1 MVSLFSSKLIIKWV
15 KVLVLILVTVFSL
28 DCSAQKDSIVLAL
41 FKNYKYPD
49 ISYKLLSIS
58 NLGFTFD
65 KSLRKDQDD
74 NYSFKYRGSMKF
86 RTMKTTRKL
95 IVSQIIQNYTSF
107 SRTISLDNPKISI
120 TNNTNYDYNQRNYFR
135 PERLFW
141 DLGVK
146 LYNSYN
152 NVKSKPIN
160 YGFDNRTNGSNRFV
174 IKPTIGVGFGR
185 VENTS
190 AIMYAH
196 YIINR
201 LKDNG
206 LLNPV
211 FSYYDIDKIANV
223 LIQNWTIFFNDSR
236 DKAVFQIQ
244 SLTKVLLD
252 VQAIE
257 EANAKEV
264 GPYLLE
270 ILKRDYG
277 YGYRKA
283 GLSVAGGLNSG
294 LGYYNGIF
302 RYSYLDSNIP
312 DEVDKRS
319 ELKSI
324 FGIYGNI
331 EYARPLNSKFDIG
344 LNLYFNIDDYSLLKS
359 ENLLNG
365 QTYIADQQNYV
376 IGNLSILYYINPYH
390 LISGNLGYYSVDGNS
405 DTFNYS
411 LLNMPPNNLDSY
423 DDVFGNGF
431 YFELEYNSYFHSQLE
446 FGISYKATYQLDK
459 KQFVSYKNISLSTFF
474 YFN

>member
-49 ISYKLLSIS
+49 ISYKLLSFYDV
-58 NLGFTFD
+58 GFSFNNYYSEEVD
-65 KSLRKDQDD
+65 LD
-74 NYSFKYRGSMKF
+74 YSFNCRGAIVF
-86 RTMKTTRKL
+86 NTMKTTRKS
-95 IVSQIIQNYTSF
+95 IVSQRIVNS
-107 SRTISLDNPKISI
+107 SSLSKSNKIYNPLSSI
-120 TNNTNYDYNQRNYFR
+120 TNKTNYDYNQRNYFK
-135 PERLFW
+135 PERWFW
-141 DLGVK
+141 DWGVK
-146 LYNSYN
+146 FRNSYIIEKYIPNTYGIDDRTKASN
-152 NVKSKPIN
+152 NGILKPMIGIG
-160 YGFDNRTNGSNRFV
+160 YGR
-174 IKPTIGVGFGR
+174 I
-185 VENTS
+185 ENTT
-190 AIMYAH
+190 AIMIAH

-201 LKDNG
+201 LKDHG
-206 LLNPV
+206 LLNPT

-223 LIQNWTIFFNDSR
+223 LIQNWASFFNDYR
-236 DKAVFQIQ
+236 DKVVFQIQ

-257 EANAKEV
+257 EANTKEV

-270 ILKRDYG
+270 ILNRDYG
-277 YGYRKA
+277 YSNRKA
-283 GLSVAGGLNSG
+283 GFSVAGGLSSG
-294 LGYYNGIF
+294 LGSYNEKIKN
-302 RYSYLDSNIP
+302 SYLDINVP
-312 DEVDKRS
+312 DEVDKKS

-359 ENLLNG
+359 KNLLYG
-365 QTYIADQQNYV
+365 QTYIADQQDYI
-376 IGNLSILYYINPYH
+376 IGNLGIIYYINPFH
-390 LISGNLGYYSVDGNS
+390 SFSGNSGYYSIDGNS
-405 DTFNYS
+405 DTFIYS

-431 YFELEYNSYFHSQLE
+431 YFELEYNSFFHSQLE
-446 FGISYKATYQLDK
+446 FGLSYKATYQLDK